1 MKEQH
6 REMINKQM
14 KKLIAE
20 VEQIPD
26 LTERAKVRVSLIEIM
41 FDIATCDN
49 MILDTG
55 KEAIKEDK
63 AKEVKIE
70 VEEIDL
76 EQTEEMVEDKSVQ
89 PMVEEVPVEMP
100 ETDPCDDA
108 EEIPFDLEPKEE
120 QGPIVIEDEEGN
132 EYDITEE
139 YNYLEDLSDEDKRE
153 ICLQIKQYDSFEDYK
168 LLDMIPHGYSRSI
181 IALTMT
187 VLGTDTVDKAV
198 EDFNNGHYDN
208 LFKFLNA
215 NNCDEFAQYL
225 VDNYFEQ

>member
-49 MILDTG
+49 MVLDTG

-76 EQTEEMVEDKSVQ
+76 EQTEEMVENESVQ
-89 PMVEEVPVEMP
+89 PMVEEVPVETINYENV
-100 ETDPCDDA
+100 ETS
-108 EEIPFDLEPKEE
+108 
-120 QGPIVIEDEEGN
+120 
-132 EYDITEE
+132 
-139 YNYLEDLSDEDKRE
+139 NYILPDFRT
-153 ICLQIKQYDSFEDYK
+153 
-168 LLDMIPHGYSRSI
+168 LLK
-181 IALTMT
+181 
-187 VLGTDTVDKAV
+187 KAGKV
-198 EDFNNGHYDN
+198 NTSEN
-208 LFKFLNA
+208 K
-215 NNCDEFAQYL
+215 
-225 VDNYFEQ
+225 VK

>member
-14 KKLIAE
+14 KKLITE

-26 LTERAKVRVSLIEIM
+26 LTERAKVRTSLIEIM

-63 AKEVKIE
+63 AKEVEIE
-70 VEEIDL
+70 MEEIDL
-76 EQTEEMVEDKSVQ
+76 EPKEEVVENESVQ

-100 ETDPCDDA
+100 ETDPFDDA